1 MFTAAS
7 VMMSGCSCPGTS
19 MMKQWLIRR
28 SVRMPPSRA
37 TTAPMSSS
45 VWRLPFINAS
55 TRPAVTRPTA
65 FAAESW
71 LCADST
77 SSNPLMSRPASLACA
92 SNALRRGDEDR
103 LDQAKLVGFDGAAQ
117 RDVVARVR
125 DGHFD
130 PGRTLRRGDQAPI
143 FFAADR
149 SGLRRPLSAS
159 LLKPSASRRAAS
171 RPGRPGSFPRWAR
184 VPVPPGAPAGR
195 PAPRRTSGSPG

>member
-77 SSNPLMSRPASLACA
+77 SSNPLTSRPASLD
-92 SNALRRGDEDR
+92 ALRM
-103 LDQAKLVGFDGAAQ
+103 
-117 RDVVARVR
+117 
-125 DGHFD
+125 
-130 PGRTLRRGDQAPI
+130 
-143 FFAADR
+143 R
-149 SGLRRPLSAS
+149 SGGATRIGSI
-159 LLKPSASRRAAS
+159 KPSLWASMAPRKETSSQGCATATLILVAFCAAAIKRLYFSPPIGRDSSTIVCLLAQTFSFTPSSFSTRTTRLFSSWGKGPGATRSARRASSAAS
-171 RPGRPGSFPRWAR
+171 D
-184 VPVPPGAPAGR
+184 
-195 PAPRRTSGSPG
+195 SGSPG